1 MSHLIRIA
9 TKADAAAMVE
19 MLNHYILDSTATF
32 QTEPQTLEDRLAWF
46 DDRDEMHPVVSV
58 DVEGKVIAWGTL
70 SVFNPRQGYRKT
82 AEVSVYVHLEFQ
94 RRGIGR
100 AIVID
105 LIARARDLGYHA
117 LLAICCSE
125 STGSIA
131 LHESLGFERVGHLRE
146 VGWKFERWLDVVY
159 LQLLL

>member
-1 MSHLIRIA
+1 MSHLIRTA

-58 DVEGKVIAWGTL
+58 EVEDKVIAWGTL
-70 SVFNPRQGYRKT
+70 SVFNPRPGYRKT

-125 STGSIA
+125 SIGSIA
-131 LHESLGFERVGHLRE
+131 LHESLGFERVGHVRE